1 MRALLCVSLVLASAS
16 ADAYDSLACGPSL
29 APLRLDCD
37 GITAARTPW
46 VQSEHA
52 DIWLRARDLAGLPAS
67 LDEPFEVTTLL
78 GNAIVRDN
86 DNGEFPSFEVVPLPL
101 VFETTARTMELSVFA
116 QLPDKAYSL
125 WDWTSG
131 NESCPATDSADDV
144 PECHKF
150 EAHMGWLNSN
160 HFLPQAGKV
169 FRRYH
174 DLALQRAGACQ
185 QMAATLS
192 VAGRDEAGL
201 LQACDREAMLLEAI
215 AQHYLQDAWSMGH
228 MWQRWGS
235 PDLAD
240 FAASLSTRPDLGDI
254 DAIGDA
260 VGRGSGIIHGAKAI
274 TLFADAMCAPDD
286 GIEFVFEGTTHAGA
300 GDLFLERVEASERFV
315 DQHDLLYGC
324 STTAMREVYLASA
337 QSFGPAGASQ
347 AQDMDLNECFTQRAT
362 NRAVGLGSAI
372 QIPIG
377 LTNVGTAILP
387 PSVALTLVLADT
399 SDEYLRSLGLD
410 SFGRSDFYIPLT
422 AEMLTSVRIP
432 GVGRLIPESVHTRW
446 HDDMLRIQSVL
457 SVGATEDPA
466 LTDLAD
472 GELGPLL
479 GMEPNAIYEEKA
491 ARSSYA
497 DPPLPWTPTP
507 TDQPLPSTV
516 ANAANILSRTF
527 RDAHVEDWCAVLHEN
542 GDDEFSLTKLRE
554 VCTAKPGTADAVCA
568 VCASFA
574 EWMVFDPDP
583 DAANPTLAQP
593 PICTIL
599 ANNPGIRVK
608 SAPDDFDRA
617 ALAKRWC
624 ETKTI
629 TLSDSQSSGDVCNDL
644 DTATASASVL
654 VSGGDLPSG
663 EWFLAVEAE
672 SAAVVETYVYDRLCG
687 DPVPDNTCTNVLETE
702 RCEGES
708 PPSPFATMSLADGAG
723 AGVAATA
730 GLVIPSGQQVT
741 VAIPYE
747 GSCIFEDH
755 FAGTTCTTSQESGE
769 SSGSG
774 TVTLRFD
781 HVVGSGTMTVSF
793 GAPLFLST
801 LQKTVPFGQ

>member
-1 MRALLCVSLVLASAS
+1 MRRLLCSSVFMVASAG

-52 DIWLRARDLAGLPAS
+52 EIWLRTRDLAGLPAS
-67 LDEPFEVTTLL
+67 LDERFEVTTLL
-78 GNAIVRDN
+78 GQATVRDD
-86 DNGEFPSFEVVPLPL
+86 DNGEFASFEVVPLPL
-101 VFETTARTMELSVFA
+101 VFDAKARTMELAVFA
-116 QLPDKAYSL
+116 QLPDKAYAL

-169 FRRYH
+169 FGRYH

-192 VAGRDEAGL
+192 VAGRDEPGL
-201 LQACDREAMLLEAI
+201 LKACDREAMLLEAI

-240 FAASLSTRPDLGDI
+240 FAGALSVDPALGDI

-274 TLFADAMCAPDD
+274 THLSDAMCAPDD
-286 GIEFVFEGTTHAGA
+286 GVEFVFDRSTYPGA
-300 GDLFLERVEASERFV
+300 GDLFLEAVEVDRRLV
-315 DQHDLLYGC
+315 DQRDFLFDC
-324 STTAMREVYLASA
+324 SATAMREVYLASA
-337 QSFGPAGASQ
+337 QSFGVAAPSR
-347 AQDMDLNECFTQRAT
+347 AQTTDLALCFSQRAS
-362 NRAVGLGSAI
+362 NRSVGLGAAI
-372 QIPIG
+372 QIPR
-377 LTNVGTAILP
+377 P
-387 PSVALTLVLADT
+387 VLAVT
-399 SDEYLRSLGLD
+399 VAVLSEQLAALFEAVSAAYLNSLGLALSIRD
-410 SFGRSDFYIPLT
+410 DLYLPLT
-422 AEMLTSVRIP
+422 SELLTSIDMP
-432 GVGRLIPESVHTRW
+432 GILIPRSVRTRW
-446 HDDMLRIQSVL
+446 HNDMARIQQRL
-457 SVGATEDPA
+457 STRASIDSGGVN
-466 LTDLAD
+466 LAD
-472 GELGPLL
+472 GGLGPLL
-479 GMEPNAIYEEKA
+479 GMETNGFYEEKA
-491 ARSSYA
+491 ARSPYA

-554 VCTAKPGTADAVCA
+554 VCTAQPGTADAVCA

-583 DAANPTLAQP
+583 DVAANPTLAQP

-599 ANNPGIRVK
+599 AGTPGIQAK
-608 SAPDDFDRA
+608 SVEGDFDRA

-629 TLSDSQSSGDVCNDL
+629 TLSDSQTSGDICNDL
-644 DTATASASVL
+644 DTDTVSASVG
-654 VSGGDLPSG
+654 VSGSDLPSG

-672 SAAVVETYVYDRLCG
+672 SASAVETFEYDRLCG
-687 DPVPDNTCTNVLETE
+687 DPVPDNTCTNVFENE
-702 RCEGES
+702 RCVGAS
-708 PPSPFATMSLADGAG
+708 PPSPFATMSLSSGAG
-723 AGVAATA
+723 ATVAATV

-747 GSCIFEDH
+747 GSCISEDH
-755 FAGTTCTTSQESGE
+755 FAGTTCTTSLESRE

-774 TVTLRFD
+774 VVRLLFD
-781 HVVGSGTMTVSF
+781 HVVGSGTMTVSI

-801 LQKTVPFGQ
+801 VQQTVPFGQ